1 MLEWTWNEILLNR
14 ANYLLEILA
23 WQRTKDGSKG
33 RNKPEMFRPSFIEEK
48 KKTEKG
54 IVMTTDQLDAIL
66 AKPRQ

>member
-1 MLEWTWNEILLNR
+1 
-14 ANYLLEILA
+14 
-23 WQRTKDGSKG
+23 
-33 RNKPEMFRPSFIEEK
+33 MFRPSFIEEK